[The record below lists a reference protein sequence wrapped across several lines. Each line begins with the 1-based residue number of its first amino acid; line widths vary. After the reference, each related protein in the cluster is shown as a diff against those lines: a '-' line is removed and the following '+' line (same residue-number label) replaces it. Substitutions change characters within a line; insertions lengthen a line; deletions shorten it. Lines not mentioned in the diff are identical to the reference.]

1 MEHKTWT
8 TMDKSTW
15 GDGPW
20 MAEPDKEQ
28 WPDET
33 TGLPCLIKRNQFG
46 ALCGY
51 VGVAEGHPWFGQS
64 DGDVDADVHGGL
76 TYASFCQE
84 GDDEAHTIC
93 HIPGPGEA
101 DRVWWLGF
109 DAGHAFDL
117 SPAMRARERALSI
130 PSMEALRAELGM
142 GETYRTIAYM
152 KAECA

>member
-8 TMDKSTW
+8 TMNKSTW

-64 DGDVDADVHGGL
+64 DGDNA
-76 TYASFCQE
+76 
-84 GDDEAHTIC
+84 
-93 HIPGPGEA
+93 GP
-101 DRVWWLGF
+101 
-109 DAGHAFDL
+109 
-117 SPAMRARERALSI
+117 RARA
-130 PSMEALRAELGM
+130 
-142 GETYRTIAYM
+142 
-152 KAECA
+152 